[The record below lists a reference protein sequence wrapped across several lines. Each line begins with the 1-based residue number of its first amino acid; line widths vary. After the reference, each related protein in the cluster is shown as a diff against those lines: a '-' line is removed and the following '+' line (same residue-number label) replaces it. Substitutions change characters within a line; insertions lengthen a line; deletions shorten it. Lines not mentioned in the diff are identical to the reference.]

1 MTVMLYGL
9 AEIWMEISLLEI
21 GSAAD
26 DATYNFFPYSE
37 CHAILMIQVFSAV
50 LDLESLIGGGFSKTC
65 PSDLGKAQDVPLI
78 MF

>member
-1 MTVMLYGL
+1 MTVMLCGS
-9 AEIWMEISLLEI
+9 AEIQTEST
-21 GSAAD
+21 GDGGAAD

-50 LDLESLIGGGFSKTC
+50 LDLESLIDGGFSKTC